1 MGFPASQNR
10 LKSPNWPFL
19 WDDET
24 PEPKENVFVELQGVG
39 DTPTFQ
45 SIIGKSDASI
55 KTDHVAENGT
65 TSVFIHLKTRHNET
79 MANGRGNV
87 TANTTLSLKTV
98 ATTSLWPIGNEL
110 LVSERIVES
119 DAANVVERIITEE
132 ELSQQPSVDQGINKL
147 KVGKG
152 KSAVLPCWY
161 HHDATYLGKISVSWY
176 REDLTEKLPIVRDN
190 TTVFGKYSGR
200 VLLTGQLSNGDA
212 SITILNVTEN
222 DDGIYFCSVTFAN
235 GTTLNGDGTHLIVK
249 SKTGAFG
256 IKEMLGSTIG
266 IVAASTVV
274 LVGFMTIIVP
284 RLREKM
290 PCQKLD
296 TRPAQVAP
304 A

>member
-1 MGFPASQNR
+1 MIILR
-10 LKSPNWPFL
+10 LILSSPCLHFCCSESFENMKSFCPTLLIQAIFQL
-19 WDDET
+19 
-24 PEPKENVFVELQGVG
+24 VF
-39 DTPTFQ
+39 
-45 SIIGKSDASI
+45 IIATSI

-79 MANGRGNV
+79 MANGRDNV

-98 ATTSLWPIGNEL
+98 ATTSLWSIGNEL
-110 LVSERIVES
+110 LVSESIVES
-119 DAANVVERIITEE
+119 DAANIAERIMTEE
-132 ELSQQPSVDQGINKL
+132 VLAQQPSVDQGINKL
-147 KVGKG
+147 KVEKG

-161 HHDATYLGKISVSWY
+161 HNDATYLENLSVSWY

-190 TTVFGKYSGR
+190 TTVSGKYSGR
-200 VLLTGQLSNGDA
+200 VFLTGQLSNGDA
-212 SITILNVTEN
+212 SMTILNVTES
-222 DDGIYFCSVTFAN
+222 DDGTYFCTVTLAN

>member
-1 MGFPASQNR
+1 MIILR
-10 LKSPNWPFL
+10 LILSSPCLHFCCSESFENMKSFCPTLLIQAIFQL
-19 WDDET
+19 
-24 PEPKENVFVELQGVG
+24 VF
-39 DTPTFQ
+39 
-45 SIIGKSDASI
+45 IIATSI

-79 MANGRGNV
+79 MANGRDNV

-98 ATTSLWPIGNEL
+98 ATTSLWSIGNEL
-110 LVSERIVES
+110 LVSESIVES
-119 DAANVVERIITEE
+119 DAANIAERIMTEE
-132 ELSQQPSVDQGINKL
+132 VLAQQPSVDQ
-147 KVGKG
+147 
-152 KSAVLPCWY
+152 
-161 HHDATYLGKISVSWY
+161 
-176 REDLTEKLPIVRDN
+176 
-190 TTVFGKYSGR
+190 
-200 VLLTGQLSNGDA
+200 
-212 SITILNVTEN
+212 
-222 DDGIYFCSVTFAN
+222 
-235 GTTLNGDGTHLIVK
+235 
-249 SKTGAFG
+249 GAFG